1 MFICVF
7 FLKKTKK
14 IALFIFCH
22 FFLSLSSDSQPS
34 KHSPFIQLKAKKSKK
49 KEKFLKQIN
58 ESKTK
63 KNFFFSFYFL
73 YKKNKE
79 VNDQSKQMK
88 LK

>member
-34 KHSPFIQLKAKKSKK
+34 KHSSFIQLKAKKSKK
-49 KEKFLKQIN
+49 K
-58 ESKTK
+58 
-63 KNFFFSFYFL
+63 KNF
-73 YKKNKE
+73 
-79 VNDQSKQMK
+79 
-88 LK
+88 